1 MKTHI
6 EMDNLFDFLEPEEER
21 IKRRESDTNVGNVV
35 TASHGTN
42 IVKESNR
49 LIYSCYTLTE
59 IEQKLMYCFI
69 RHIQWD
75 DTIRRYTVSVQ
86 EIKEICGFSDSRL
99 YNVIAQAADKLL
111 SRVVTIRSHEKNA
124 WVKINW
130 LSFIKYADGKLTFEF
145 NPYLKDD
152 LLDLQSRFTIFDVQL
167 PMRLTGA
174 YTSRLYLLLKKMEHL
189 NSSLHIL
196 MVDDLKEAF
205 ELSKSMSTVDKIR
218 TRIIEP
224 SLEQINKVTDIS
236 VTYEPIKD
244 GKKII
249 SFRFFIKPNK
259 KYLKQLKERNANV
272 PDNQVETVNT
282 TATDTSNQSV
292 NAQPAEASPQTIAN
306 FDELYALV
314 EKYGI
319 GKKLFE
325 NSLEE
330 IDAESKA
337 DAVKYAVE
345 VYEKDTKSGK
355 SIKNPATYIAGVIK
369 NYDPTTKHV
378 EQQKRSSLSEEEQEA
393 IQRIMA
399 EEQIQTKTE
408 TPADMIPLDKLQKMS
423 VTEIQSYYDGLVSM
437 KKTMFKM
444 MLQSSL
450 PDIANKIKF

>member
-1 MKTHI
+1 MKNHVK
-6 EMDNLFDFLEPEEER
+6 MDNLFDFLEPEEER
-21 IKRRESDTNVGNVV
+21 IKRRESDTNVGDVV

-75 DTIRRYTVSVQ
+75 DTIRRYTVTVQ
-86 EIKEICGFSDSRL
+86 EIKEVCGLSDSRL

-259 KYLKQLKERNANV
+259 KYLKQLKERNANA

-282 TATDTSNQSV
+282 TATDTSNQSADGHT
-292 NAQPAEASPQTIAN
+292 NII
-306 FDELYALV
+306 DELYALV

-325 NSLEE
+325 NALEE
-330 IDAESKA
+330 IQTESKA
-337 DAVKYAVE
+337 DAVKYAIE

-369 NYDPTTKHV
+369 NYDPTAKSV
-378 EQQKRSSLSEEEQEA
+378 EQKRSTLSEEEQEA
-393 IQRIMA
+393 IQRIMS
-399 EEQIQTKTE
+399 EKSNQTKTE
-408 TPADMIPLDKLQKMS
+408 TPADMISLDKLQKMS
-423 VTEIQSYYDGLVSM
+423 VTEIQSYYDGLVTI
-437 KKTMFKM
+437 KKSVFRL
-444 MLQSSL
+444 MLQSGL
-450 PDIANKIKF
+450 PEVAKKIKF

>member
-1 MKTHI
+1 
-6 EMDNLFDFLEPEEER
+6 
-21 IKRRESDTNVGNVV
+21 
-35 TASHGTN
+35 
-42 IVKESNR
+42 
-49 LIYSCYTLTE
+49 
-59 IEQKLMYCFI
+59 MYCFI

-259 KYLKQLKERNANV
+259 KYLKQLKARNANV

-282 TATDTSNQSV
+282 TATDTSNQS
-292 NAQPAEASPQTIAN
+292 ADEQAAN
-306 FDELYALV
+306 IDELYALV

-337 DAVKYAVE
+337 DAVRYAIE

-355 SIKNPATYIAGVIK
+355 SIKNPATYIAGVIR
-369 NYDPTTKHV
+369 NYDPTAKSV

-423 VTEIQSYYDGLVSM
+423 VTEIQNYYNGLVTI
-437 KKTMFKM
+437 KKTMFKL
-444 MLQSSL
+444 MLQTSL
-450 PDIANKIKF
+450 PDVANKIKF